1 MPIGKGVGRYFI
13 NKQLRFDWI
22 LCEGESLGVEDGLF
36 WVRQFLPI
44 LWNGP
49 LDEWWDLLAKTFV
62 ASGKRML
69 EIFAIN
75 WT

>member
-22 LCEGESLGVEDGLF
+22 LCEGESLDVEDGLF

-69 EIFAIN
+69 EIIAIN